1 MLLLVAVSMYSLS
14 FMWSYLHKQCEW
26 ISKTFIG
33 KCNAV
38 FLLYFTHCLTL
49 IGSHT
54 VSLSLV
60 VSHAQDILNNLDNTG
75 SCDLEDDDLML
86 DVDLPEDVAL
96 LHGKYTHTHTHIHS
110 V

>member
-1 MLLLVAVSMYSLS
+1 MQFS
-14 FMWSYLHKQCEW
+14 FSVL
-26 ISKTFIG
+26 
-33 KCNAV
+33 
-38 FLLYFTHCLTL
+38 
-49 IGSHT
+49 HT

-96 LHGKYTHTHTHIHS
+96 LHGKYTHTHIHS